1 SRWSYRNWGQLTSTK
16 KSGNIALRIDPELH
30 EKITRLAAA
39 DNRSVNSYITKILEK
54 DVKNNSF
61 EDRQF
66 VGTLIPGKRIND
78 KNGLVEV
85 SGIYYRYLIEDN
97 QKVDKTANYVILEAN
112 GNVLTLRKMEMAN

>member
-1 SRWSYRNWGQLTSTK
+1 MVEK

-39 DNRSVNSYITKILEK
+39 DQRSVNSYITKVLEK
-54 DVKNNSF
+54 NVENSSF

-66 VGTLIPGKRIND
+66 VGTTVPGRKIND
-78 KNGLVEV
+78 KNGLVDV

-97 QKVDKTANYVILEAN
+97 QKVDKTANYVILEAS
-112 GNVLTLRKMEMAN
+112 GNVLTLRKIEETN